1 MQELSPLLKDD
12 ADATPDAGE
21 KTDSPAPVADN
32 ATTDRRGT
40 QRALQLPDALDRKQ
54 LVTSSS
60 SSSRDRHRPSRFWSP
75 ACERKRRRESA
86 RPTAASSMYDLRVD
100 VLDDFRSKT
109 SPSCLLFSTVLM

>member
-21 KTDSPAPVADN
+21 KTDSLAPVADN

-54 LVTSSS
+54 LVTS